1 MSFYERM
8 KQIKTTNPFFSKD
21 LAKAKNATKFIGRGS
36 LASSTNKYREAAQE
50 LANSGFYTQ
59 DDIVFVS
66 AEGMRR
72 GREEVDFD
80 EILKAVN
87 AGVTFITDNVYDRTR
102 PYNMGERQVAFF
114 LKKHGYE
121 DNDTGVWK
129 KTK

>member
-8 KQIKTTNPFFSKD
+8 KNIKTNNPFFSKD

-36 LASSTNKYREAAQE
+36 MASSTNKYKEAAQE
-50 LANSGFYTQ
+50 LANSGHYTPE
-59 DDIVFVS
+59 DIVFIS

-72 GREEVDFD
+72 GREEIDFD
-80 EILKAVN
+80 EIQKAVEAN
-87 AGVTFITDNVYDRTR
+87 VTFITDNLYDRTR

-114 LKKHGYE
+114 LKKHGYS

-129 KTK
+129 KP